1 MTKPLVFLMGR
12 TPVFVPVDR
21 RYGRNHMW
29 AQEGNGGFRL
39 GLSAYAVRLLGDVRH
54 VEWSVKEGDA
64 ADEGMPLGYVE
75 ASKATS
81 DLYAPIAGRVEA
93 IDAEVLARPSLVNTN
108 PYDAGWLLSMS
119 GDGQPLLSPEQYLAH
134 LEAAWPLAQRLL
146 KGQAGRQP

>member
-1 MTKPLVFLMGR
+1 MAKPLVFLMGR

-21 RYGRNHMW
+21 LYARNHMW
-29 AQEGNGGFRL
+29 AREEEGGYRL
-39 GLSAYAVRLLGDVRH
+39 GLSAYAVRLLGEVH
-54 VEWSVKEGDA
+54 HLEWSVEEGET

-75 ASKATS
+75 AAKATS
-81 DLYAPIAGRVEA
+81 DLYAPIAGHVEA
-93 IDAEVLARPSLVNTN
+93 IHAEVLARPLLVSTN

-119 GDGQPLLSPEQYLAH
+119 GDGRPLLAPDEYLTH